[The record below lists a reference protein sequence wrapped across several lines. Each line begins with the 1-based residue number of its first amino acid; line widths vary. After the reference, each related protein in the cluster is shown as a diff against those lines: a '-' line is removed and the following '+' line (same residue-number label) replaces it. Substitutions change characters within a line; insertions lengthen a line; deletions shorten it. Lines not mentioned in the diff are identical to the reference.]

1 MKWDTMLH
9 ESKSVSVDDL
19 INDAMLINP
28 DRLELSA
35 WTGHI
40 PFAASLVSL
49 LRPSVLVELGTHNG
63 NSYMAF
69 CQAVQESRVDCR
81 CYAVDTWQGDE
92 HAFYYGEE
100 VFLELSRYHDARYS
114 AISRLLR
121 TTFDDALGYF
131 GDDSIDLLHI
141 DGLHTYEAVEH
152 DFETWLPKMSSRGIV
167 LFHDINVRE
176 RQFGVW
182 RLWDELKTRYPSIDF
197 SHMHGLGVLFVGAES
212 AEKFALVVEQWQTQR
227 GRLAKSI
234 FADLGRGLVLRYESR
249 DLNARCGDAQQM
261 FANTNASLDDTKANL
276 DVAQSALHEKKRDFE
291 ARIAEVMATVAD
303 QKSTIDS
310 NLNAA
315 KEHDLVRAQLVAM
328 TTTVSNQQRAI
339 EEMLKVAQER
349 ELAHSNLGEMTT
361 TVSSQQRT
369 IEEMLKV
376 AHERELAHANLG
388 EMTTTV
394 SNQQCMIEELVKASR
409 EQELAHVA
417 YVRIRDGEVDTLH
430 GQLGAQVDAG
440 RVSLA
445 ELSAEF
451 EVERAQARDAVAERD
466 QRLAYL
472 ETKLQQQIEEK
483 ARLAASLV
491 EIERERLRLAEVERL
506 RLADDG
512 KSIALTPSRARN
524 ALSAVWFALTH
535 LGAARAKW
543 GGRDALA
550 RAHRAFRER
559 GLIGVMIKL
568 RQFQLYE
575 TNPPEN
581 PSQERSAQFQPTQR
595 QPQVSR
601 AAASPQPPR
610 SDEDDAEPA
619 AKPIA
624 SFGSN
629 ANAKT
634 RIAYVVNR
642 HDLMTQHYRVYNYA
656 EALVAHGYSADVYID
671 EALSVEHRVSADILV
686 LNRICWSEAVG
697 ALIDRCRARG
707 VPVVFDI
714 DDLVFDSSRIDLLRF
729 TAALDSEG
737 RKGVAEFMER
747 IARTMAQCDLVTVS
761 TLPLA
766 EEARKRGAMAYVLPN
781 TIAPSVRA
789 IAQRV
794 SRTSRKTIKIG
805 YFSGTK
811 THEHDFAMCSGALL
825 RTLAERDDLRLTIVG
840 HLDLPRA
847 FDAFESRIERL
858 PLMVHDEML
867 VALADID
874 INLAPLERGNA
885 FTECKSELKVFEA
898 AALAIPTIASPTEP
912 MRSIVSSGRN
922 GFLAATE
929 DEWYSALSAL
939 AADAD
944 MRRRLGEAAKR
955 DIAAR
960 FCIEEASYEAHAIY
974 DSLLNGVG
982 RKSIEAM
989 PAADLDAPS
998 MTVVTV
1004 LYRKAQEVRYFLE
1017 GLYRQDFR
1025 GRFEIVFVDDMTP
1038 DDSIEV
1044 VREFERWVPESRR
1057 RQIDLRIVRNDKNIG
1072 NCGSRNHGI
1081 AEARGDIVIVVD
1093 ADCMFNRGFLA
1104 SHYAAHAK
1112 GDCDVAIGPINIETN
1127 DAPALSVLGRH
1138 EADPRLAICEN
1149 VPQDELNE
1157 ASFVNCITRNF
1168 SISRRFIAEFL
1179 EGPLFDVAFSYS
1191 ADPASG
1197 FGWEDVE
1204 MGVRLYQARARIKYI
1219 EDAVSIHVSHPSS
1232 ASESEKPLR
1241 SLRNYRRLFEKHP
1254 DLLLASRIWA
1264 TRTYE
1269 AIVGWARS
1277 VGAALDANPDYV
1289 WLDKR
1294 FKRYRSAPIMIDRSK
1309 RLRILTHRWHVP
1321 HQYELYKTGH
1331 QFDLVVGAGTGLCE
1345 QWEWDKR
1352 PMPKNCRMVRF
1363 DEIDP
1368 RDYDAKI
1375 LHFDENVL
1383 RPDLCLGKVPAD
1395 WGDTM
1400 LWLLRSSD
1408 LPAIAIC
1415 HGTPQ
1420 FVGQYD
1426 ASYAGSDLGQ
1436 ILESNRND
1444 IVALLSE
1451 ATVICNSHQARSEWN
1466 FANSQTIWH
1475 GFAPCD
1481 FPRGVYDRDSFTMN
1495 INALRNRP
1503 HYNGL
1508 FVFEEIAERTAD
1520 VCKID
1525 CLSTPDPDGYSQGTS
1540 EWAVAKYQ
1548 NYVREIGRYKAYVNT
1563 TLRSPMPRSRG
1574 EAMMAGVVT
1583 LSMRNHDV
1591 DLFIDNGI
1599 DGFYAESAVEMA
1611 EQLAW
1616 LASHPDQAAK
1626 MRLASRL
1633 TAMNIFNQDRYLAE
1647 WSSLLKRVIG

>member
-1 MKWDTMLH
+1 MPH
-9 ESKSVSVDDL
+9 ESKAISVDDL
-19 INDAMLINP
+19 INDAMLMNP

-69 CQAVQESRVDCR
+69 CQAVQENRVDAS

-121 TTFDDALGYF
+121 MTFDEALGYF
-131 GDDSIDLLHI
+131 GDDSVDLLHI

-152 DFETWLPKMSSRGIV
+152 DFETWLPKMSSRGVV

-182 RLWDELKTRYPSIDF
+182 RLWDELKIRYPSIDF

-212 AEKFALVVEQWQTQR
+212 AEKFAPVVEQWQTQR

-234 FADLGRGLVLRYESR
+234 FADLGRGLLLRYELR
-249 DLNARCGDAQQM
+249 DLKARSGDAQQAQ
-261 FANTNASLDDTKANL
+261 ANTNAILDETSARLN
-276 DVAQSALHEKKRDFE
+276 VAQSAQHEAERHSQ
-291 ARIAEVMATVAD
+291 ARMADVLATVAD
-303 QKSTIDS
+303 QQKSIDS
-310 NLNAA
+310 FSNIAQERDLA
-315 KEHDLVRAQLVAM
+315 KIQLGEMIA
-328 TTTVSNQQRAI
+328 TASNQQR
-339 EEMLKVAQER
+339 
-349 ELAHSNLGEMTT
+349 
-361 TVSSQQRT
+361 
-369 IEEMLKV
+369 
-376 AHERELAHANLG
+376 
-388 EMTTTV
+388 
-394 SNQQCMIEELVKASR
+394 MIEELLKASQ
-409 EQELAHVA
+409 EQEQAHCA
-417 YVRIRDGEVDTLH
+417 YVRVRDAEVDAIR
-430 GQLGAQVDAG
+430 GQLATQADASSA
-440 RVSLA
+440 SLA
-445 ELSAEF
+445 ELKQTFEAE
-451 EVERAQARDAVAERD
+451 RMQARGLIAEQE
-466 QRLAYL
+466 QRLGDL
-472 ETKLQQQIEEK
+472 ETKLRWQTDEK
-483 ARLAASLV
+483 AKLAASLV
-491 EIERERLRLAEVERL
+491 EIERERQVLAETERQRLAE
-506 RLADDG
+506 DG
-512 KSIALTPSRARN
+512 KSLAFTPRRAGN
-524 ALSAVWFALTH
+524 ALSAAWFALTH

-575 TNPPEN
+575 TNPPGN
-581 PSQERSAQFQPTQR
+581 PTQERSVQVQRTQH

-601 AAASPQPPR
+601 AAASPQRPR

-656 EALVAHGYSADVYID
+656 EALIAHGYSADVYVD
-671 EALSVEHRVSADILV
+671 EALSVADWVPADILV

-737 RKGVAEFMER
+737 KKGVAEFMER
-747 IARTMAQCDLVTVS
+747 IARTMAQCDFVTVS

-781 TIAPSVRA
+781 TIGPSVRA

-794 SRTSRKTIKIG
+794 SRMRRKTVKIG

-825 RTLAERDDLRLTIVG
+825 RTLAERDDIRLTIVG

-847 FDAFESRIERL
+847 FDTFESKIERL
-858 PLMVHDEML
+858 PLMAHDEML

-939 AADAD
+939 ATDAD

-974 DSLLNGVG
+974 DSLLHGVG

-989 PAADLDAPS
+989 PAADLDAPCI
-998 MTVVTV
+998 TVVTV

-1081 AEARGDIVIVVD
+1081 AEAKGDIVIVVD

-1149 VPQDELNE
+1149 LPQDELNE

-1168 SISRRFIAEFL
+1168 SISRRFIAECL
-1179 EGPLFDVAFSYS
+1179 EGPLFDEAFSYS

-1232 ASESEKPLR
+1232 ANESEKPLR

-1254 DLLLASRIWA
+1254 DLLLASRVWA

-1277 VGAALDANPDYV
+1277 VGAALDANQDYI

-1294 FKRYRSAPIMIDRSK
+1294 FKRYRSAPIVIDRSK

-1383 RPDLCLGKVPAD
+1383 RPDLCQGKVPAD

-1400 LWLLRSSD
+1400 LWLLRNSD
-1408 LPAIAIC
+1408 VPAIAIC

-1426 ASYAGSDLGQ
+1426 GSYAGSDLGQ
-1436 ILESNRND
+1436 VIESNRND

-1481 FPRGVYDRDSFTMN
+1481 FPNGVCDRDAFSMSV
-1495 INALRNRP
+1495 NALRNRP

-1508 FVFEEIAERTAD
+1508 FVFEQIAERTAGI
-1520 VCKID
+1520 CKID
-1525 CLSTPDPDGYSQGTS
+1525 CLITPDPEGYRQGTS

-1599 DGFYAESAVEMA
+1599 DGFYAESAAEMA

-1616 LASHPDQAAK
+1616 LASHPAQAEK